1 MYCLVIIWEKYL
13 SWFNSKI
20 FLLDVI
26 MLFFQEGLFE
36 DWIKD
41 RLIVQVGE
49 ENYYFE
55 YEIKIQV
62 YNVMGKGLNFIE
74 VVVYLVEGSK
84 YQIIIV
90 VWDNFEIFINGIFL
104 LCVVIVYFCNYLDFG
119 FFFFSVNSCFIRII
133 L

>member
-20 FLLDVI
+20 FLLNVI

-104 LCVVIVYFCNYLDFG
+104 VCVVIVYFCNYLDFG

>member
-20 FLLDVI
+20 FLLNVI

-104 LCVVIVYFCNYLDFG
+104 LCVVIVYFCNYWVFG
-119 FFFFSVNSCFIRII
+119 FFFFLVLIVV

>member
-20 FLLDVI
+20 FLLNVI

-104 LCVVIVYFCNYLDFG
+104 VCVVIVYFCNYWVFG